1 VKHLK
6 SLLANLVV
14 VAGLAWAQCAGAQT
28 VTYFHNDVSGTPM
41 VATDANGNVVWKET
55 YLPYGR
61 QLLNQSGSSDNE
73 LWFAGRPYDSSTGL
87 SYMGA
92 RYYAPILGRF
102 SGVDPAGFNPDNI
115 LSFNLYAYGNDN
127 PYRYV
132 DRDGHSPIDIA
143 FLVWDIG
150 KLSVSLYTG
159 VGTGAALVD
168 LTMDAVGV
176 ISPVPGV
183 GEALKA
189 ARAVE
194 HGVEAAR
201 AVEEGAEAARAVS
214 EGAEVAK
221 GAETAG
227 RAAQG
232 YVSKIDR
239 NAFRKERET
248 FWKQEATTNSGKYT
262 QEDLERMRRGKAPT
276 GPDGKPMELHHR
288 DGTPEGALEPMSQ
301 TEHRGGDN
309 YKKNHPWIG
318 GGDGGD

>member
-1 VKHLK
+1 MKHLK
-6 SLLANLVV
+6 SLFSKLVV
-14 VAGLAWAQCAGAQT
+14 MAGLVWAQCAGAQT

-132 DRDGHSPIDIA
+132 DRDGHSPIDVV

-159 VGTGAALVD
+159 VGTGAALTD
-168 LTMDAVGV
+168 LTLDAVGV
-176 ISPVPGV
+176 ISPVPGT

-194 HGVEAAR
+194 HGIEAAR
-201 AVEEGAEAARAVS
+201 AVEQGAEAAKAVKEGS
-214 EGAEVAK
+214 ELASKATES
-221 GAETAG
+221 TA
-227 RAAQG
+227 
-232 YVSKIDR
+232 
-239 NAFRKERET
+239 
-248 FWKQEATTNSGKYT
+248 
-262 QEDLERMRRGKAPT
+262 
-276 GPDGKPMELHHR
+276 
-288 DGTPEGALEPMSQ
+288 
-301 TEHRGGDN
+301 RGGTYVLKDAEGVTR
-309 YKKNHPWIG
+309 KTGRTSDLGRREQELGRQHPDKTFEVDKRTDSYPSQRGREQILHDANPSAHAENG
-318 GGDGGD
+318 GLDKINGISPTNPRRDEYIRAGETLP